1 MFGSHALSR
10 RAVLVQGLAGGLIL
24 PLAPGLAMAAP
35 RNLTFAVFRNNA
47 RIGEHHIAFVGDGDS
62 FSATTEADMTVK
74 LGPVPVFKYRHHAV
88 ETLRGG
94 AFASLETS
102 STSNGKQEHVTA
114 EKTAAGVSVDCPS
127 GKAMLPA
134 SAGPLNHWNARN
146 FAGPL
151 FNPETGKLMKV
162 AVAKAGAGHWT
173 LRGEVEMD
181 DFYDDAGNWSG
192 AKAKGTDGSTI
203 EYRRI

>member
-1 MFGSHALSR
+1 MSGSQTVFSR
-10 RAVLVQGLAGGLIL
+10 RAVLAGGLIL
-24 PLAPGLAMAAP
+24 PLAPSLAMAAP
-35 RNLTFAVFRNNA
+35 KGLTFAVFRNGA
-47 RIGEHHIAFVGDGDS
+47 KIGEHHVGFAGDGDS

-74 LGPVPVFKYRHHAV
+74 LGPVPVFRYRHHAV
-88 ETLRGG
+88 ETVRGG

-134 SAGPLNHWNARN
+134 SAGPLNHWNPRN

-151 FNPETGKLMKV
+151 FNPETGRLMKL

-173 LRGEVEMD
+173 LRGEIEMD
-181 DFYDDAGNWSG
+181 DFYDDAGAWLA
-192 AKAKGTDGSTI
+192 AKAKGTDGSAI